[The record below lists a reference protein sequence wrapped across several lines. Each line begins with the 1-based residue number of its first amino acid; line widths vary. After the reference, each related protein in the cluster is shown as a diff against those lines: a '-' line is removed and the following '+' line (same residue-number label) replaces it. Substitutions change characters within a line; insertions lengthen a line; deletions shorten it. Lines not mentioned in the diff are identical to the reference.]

1 MSFQQNQI
9 TWATTTTGS
18 DSNNYNRHRN
28 LFRLVFSEQRS
39 HEEEEKE
46 EEKNELPTRSSVRL
60 QQLIVPR
67 NNNKINVIYTIIRVV
82 IAIANKS

>member
-39 HEEEEKE
+39 HEEEAEKE
-46 EEKNELPTRSSVRL
+46 EKNSYQRDHLYGAT
-60 QQLIVPR
+60 
-67 NNNKINVIYTIIRVV
+67 
-82 IAIANKS
+82 AIDRTAEE

>member
-1 MSFQQNQI
+1 MGFQQNQI

-39 HEEEEKE
+39 HEEEEEKE
-46 EEKNELPTRSSVRL
+46 KEKISYQRDHLCTATAIDRTAEEWKNKHYLYE
-60 QQLIVPR
+60 IM
-67 NNNKINVIYTIIRVV
+67 
-82 IAIANKS
+82 IAVANKT